1 MFDWYNFLHIV
12 LQVFVVSTLVA
23 VCMVF
28 YRTLGRPTKPFTVHH
43 NPYFRFFAAGI
54 SNAVIVL
61 PLLRHVSVYPVFT
74 FALLTNIV
82 LQKIADDYL

>member
-1 MFDWYNFLHIV
+1 MFDWYDFFSVV
-12 LQVFVVSTLVA
+12 LKVFVVSALVA

-28 YRTLGRPTKPFTVHH
+28 YRTLGRPTKPFTVHP
-43 NPYFRFFAAGI
+43 NPYFRFIATTM
-54 SNAVIVL
+54 SNAIIVL
-61 PLLRHVSVYPVFT
+61 PLLRHVSIYPVFV